1 MSSFLEGGNTVLCS
15 AAENGLVLDRLDPFV
30 LVIKF
35 SRAEVRNA
43 LCDATYTA
51 LAATLNDAK
60 DDKDIEFIILTGDGE
75 FFCGGMDLKNGFKSY
90 DDLQDNPVYKFMCSM
105 IECPKVLIALV
116 NGPAIGIGTT
126 LLLHVDLVFALRS
139 AYFWIPFIRAG
150 IVPEFASSKVL
161 PEVIG
166 QAAAAKM
173 VLLGQKMTAE
183 EAFQRGLVGELLDCE
198 QNLAVTKVAQT
209 LRESLEGI
217 PHAGSAL
224 LESKRLMRLDRVDSV
239 KRAILLEFEAVGRRI
254 ASGKTGDAVAALRYQ
269 MDHQSGHHSKH
280 AKL

>member
-1 MSSFLEGGNTVLCS
+1 MKHSLEGGNTVLCRKK
-15 AAENGLVLDRLDPFV
+15 ENGLVLHRLDQSI
-30 LVIKF
+30 LVIKI

-43 LCDATYTA
+43 LCDATYAA
-51 LAATLNDAK
+51 LASTLNDAK
-60 DDKDIEFIILTGDGE
+60 DDKGLEFIILTGDGE
-75 FFCGGMDLKNGFKSY
+75 FFCGGMDLKNGFKAY
-90 DDLQDNPVYKFMCSM
+90 DETQDNPVHRFMCSM
-105 IECPKVLIALV
+105 IECPKVLVALV

-139 AYFWIPFIRAG
+139 AYFWIPFIRAC
-150 IVPEFASSKVL
+150 IVPEFASSKML

-166 QAAAAKM
+166 RAAAGRM
-173 VLLGQKMTAE
+173 VLLGQKLTAE

-198 QNLAVTKVAQT
+198 PKLAVTKVAQT
-209 LRESLEGI
+209 LRESLQGI

-239 KRAILLEFEAVGRRI
+239 KRAILVELEAVTRRI
-254 ASGKTGDAVAALRYQ
+254 ASGKTGDAVASLRYQ
-269 MDHQSGHHSKH
+269 LDHQSGHHSEH